1 MGYHLIESIP
11 QLKEFIARIIESG
24 KPFGLDT
31 ETNGL
36 RPEIGNRMV
45 GFSISMGTDREKDD
59 HFYVA
64 LRHKAF
70 QGTGDLFD
78 TPVDPVTVNL
88 PIDEVREAVKPL
100 FEHPTIPKVFF
111 NAKFD
116 LKFFKVDNIPV
127 SRPIDDGIIL
137 AHLLEPDNEAKGG
150 KLKLKAL
157 GERVLGEKPEDQSAL
172 KNHILSMF
180 PGESEPMSKM
190 EYTDPNICCQ
200 YACSDTRLTL
210 ALYEHY
216 TPLLVKD
223 PRLVENYDAEIEDS
237 VGLVDTELRGI
248 IIRKDFLVENAEKTE
263 REQDVLLAEIRKESG
278 LANFNPRSGSQIYG
292 LFFDILGLPLPK
304 SDRGRSGKVSFDK
317 EVLDGIDHPLAKK
330 IKDYNSRQTK
340 RSTYF
345 VGLQKWITDEGT
357 IHPNLS
363 QIGTPTARFSCYQ
376 PNLQNQPP
384 EMRPAFETRKNYR
397 IWFWDYS
404 QIEMRIFAHYSGD
417 ALLLQGY
424 RDQGAAFDAHGSMAA
439 ELGITRKHGKTIN
452 FLILFGGGAK
462 KLGANLNI
470 STPEASAILQKYY
483 ARFPGVQLLRTRA
496 KQKIES
502 RATEAARDPSKVLKW
517 GYLTDQFGRYYYL
530 PRDRSYI
537 AVNRLVQG
545 CAANLMKRGMS
556 RVFPII
562 AEMRKEYGPDAATLL
577 LNIHDE
583 IWIEIRKDIP
593 NVEGIWIPRITK
605 AMEDFPQF
613 KVPILATLKVT
624 DSTWAE
630 AKEFEVVR

>member
-1 MGYHLIESIP
+1 MC
-11 QLKEFIARIIESG
+11 
-24 KPFGLDT
+24 
-31 ETNGL
+31 
-36 RPEIGNRMV
+36 
-45 GFSISMGTDREKDD
+45 GFSVSLGSDREKDD

-70 QGTGDLFD
+70 QGTGNLFD
-78 TPVDPVTVNL
+78 KPADPVKVNL
-88 PIDEVREAVKPL
+88 PIDKVRETMRPVLESK
-100 FEHPTIPKVFF
+100 TIKKVLF

-116 LKFFKVDNIPV
+116 KKFLKVDGMDFV
-127 SRPIDDGIIL
+127 LPIEDGMIL

-150 KLKLKAL
+150 KLKLKSL

-172 KNHILSMF
+172 TNHILSMF
-180 PGESEPMSKM
+180 PGESEPMSKI

-216 TPLLVKD
+216 APLLAAEPK
-223 PRLVENYDAEIEDS
+223 LIENYNAEIEDLI
-237 VGLVDTELRGI
+237 GLVDTELRGI
-248 IIRKDFLVENAEKTE
+248 IIRKDFLVEKAEKME
-263 REQDVLLAEIRKESG
+263 REQDILLAEIREESG
-278 LANFNPRSGSQIYG
+278 LPKFNPKSGSQIYG
-292 LFFDILGLPLPK
+292 LLFDILGLPPPK
-304 SDRGRSGKVSFDK
+304 SDRGRSGKVSLDQ
-317 EVLDGIDHPLAKK
+317 EVLEGIDHPIAKK
-330 IKDYNSRQTK
+330 IKDYNSMQTK

-417 ALLLQGY
+417 ALLLEGY
-424 RDQGAAFDAHGSMAA
+424 RGQGTAFDAHGSMAA

-470 STPEASAILQKYY
+470 STPEASAILQRYY
-483 ARFPGVQLLRTRA
+483 TRFPGVQSLRTRA
-496 KQKIES
+496 KQAIEF
-502 RATEAARDPSKVLKW
+502 RATQAARDPSKVLKW
-517 GYLTDQFGRYYYL
+517 GYVTDQFGRYYYL

-562 AEMRKEYGPDAATLL
+562 AEMRKEYGLDAATLL

-593 NVEGIWIPRITK
+593 NVEEIWIPRITK

-613 KVPILATLKVT
+613 KVPIIADLKVT